1 MASIEKRGD
10 NTYKIVVSD
19 GYDINGKK
27 IRYPKTIKL
36 DPNLTP
42 KQVEKELQRL
52 AVLFEEEVS
61 KGLYLD
67 GSKIT
72 FAEFTD
78 RWREDY
84 AIKQLA
90 PKTLFRYEGLLKR
103 ILPAIGHIRL
113 DKLQPPHLIKFY
125 NNLSES
131 GLREDGSYIAKSELE
146 KIIKT
151 QKITLAQLAEKAG
164 INKRTVDSILSGNP
178 TKNADSICK
187 ALNIKLKDAFV
198 PKQRTET
205 LSNRTIQHHHRLIS
219 SILTCAVQWQLIP
232 SNPAA
237 RVKPPKVEPTE
248 AEHYDE
254 ETVERILSLL
264 DNEPIKYKAMIYLTM
279 FAGCRL
285 GELSGFEWDDIDFEH
300 NLTRIRQASQYIPG
314 KGTFTKSPKN
324 EGSKRIISMPPMV
337 MEVLKEYKTWQNERR
352 LELGD
357 QWTDNRESENDE
369 PRNFVFTQWNGKPIY
384 PTTPSNWFR
393 KFRKKYNL
401 PELKFHGLRHT
412 NASILIGQG
421 IDIQTIA
428 KRLGHTK
435 ATTTTSIYSHFLK
448 KPDEEAAQKL
458 ENLFNKN
465 KENELK
471 QA

>member
-19 GYDINGKK
+19 GYDMHGKK
-27 IRYPKTIKL
+27 IRYPKTVKL

-42 KQVEKELQRL
+42 KQAEKELQRI

-67 GSKIT
+67 SSKIT
-72 FAEFTD
+72 FADFVK
-78 RWREDY
+78 RWRTDY
-84 AIKQLA
+84 AEKQLA
-90 PKTLFRYEGLLKR
+90 PKTLFRYEGLLNR
-103 ILPAIGHIRL
+103 ILPAIGHIKL
-113 DKLQPPHLIKFY
+113 NKLQPSHLIKFY

-131 GLREDGSYIAKSELE
+131 GLREDVSYIAKSELK
-146 KIIKT
+146 KIIETK
-151 QKITLAQLAEKAG
+151 KISRIELAEKAG

-178 TKNADSICK
+178 TRNAESISK
-187 ALNIKLKDAFV
+187 ALNIKLNEAFI

-205 LSNRTIQHHHRLIS
+205 LCNRTILHHHRLIS

-232 SNPAA
+232 SNPAE
-237 RVKPPKVEPTE
+237 RVKPPKVETTE
-248 AEHYDE
+248 AAHYDE
-254 ETVERILSLL
+254 STVEKILYLL
-264 DNEPIKYKAMIYLTM
+264 DKEHIKYKAMIYLTM
-279 FAGCRL
+279 FTGCRL
-285 GELSGFEWDDIDFEH
+285 GELSGLEWNDINFEN
-300 NLTRIRQASQYIPG
+300 NLIRIRQASQYIPG
-314 KGTFTKSPKN
+314 KGTFQKPPKN

-337 MEVLKEYKTWQNERR
+337 MEVLKEYKKWQNEKR
-352 LELGD
+352 LKLDTLWEE
-357 QWTDNRESENDE
+357 NKEHENAES
-369 PRNFVFTQWNGKPIY
+369 RYFVFTQWNGKPIY

-393 KFRKKYNL
+393 KFREKNNL

-412 NASILIGQG
+412 NASILISQG
-421 IDIQTIA
+421 VDVQTIA

-435 ATTTTSIYSHFLK
+435 PTTTTNIYSHFLK

-465 KENELK
+465 KESISK